1 MASWIETIVEC
12 SFILLFLAVIL
23 YIPFMITSNPK
34 TYEDAYKQTYLDCL
48 KVNQATKE
56 IPNLEN
62 YCNFYAASRMK

>member
-1 MASWIETIVEC
+1 MDRLIE
-12 SFILLFLAVIL
+12 FLFVFLFFAIIL
-23 YIPFMITSNPK
+23 YIPFMISSNPK

-62 YCNFYAASRMK
+62 YCSFYAASRMK